1 MARFDHFIL
10 CAFMLI
16 LVGCSTHF
24 TTLQQENAKGSV
36 IYQLPEDRAFQMAH
50 GVITSSF
57 PNRKITEIEG
67 PMRGYSTY
75 SRILIDTYSQ
85 QIMVCPAI
93 GTKENGEDIKGY
105 YFEVSGS
112 GTSINGR
119 QENVDMYEQL
129 NKALADTGTGVVVT
143 NVRLAKYEAE
153 KKISTDGNQR
163 QSQETITKSPAEVLR
178 ELSQLHR
185 DGIITDSEFEAKR
198 KEILQRM

>member
-24 TTLQQENAKGSV
+24 TTLKQENVKASV

-50 GVITSSF
+50 GAITSSF

-75 SRILIDTYSQ
+75 SRILIDTYTQ

-105 YFEVSGS
+105 YFEVSGN

-119 QENVDMYEQL
+119 HGNVDMYEQL

-143 NVRLAKYEAE
+143 NVRLTKYENE
-153 KKISTDGNQR
+153 KKISTDGNQ
-163 QSQETITKSPAEVLR
+163 QLSQETITKSLAEILR

-185 DGIITDSEFEAKR
+185 DGIITDSEFEAK
-198 KEILQRM
+198 KKDILQRM